1 MTIRKANRNDYDAI
15 MHVWESAVKAT
26 HDFLADEDFL
36 YFKEKIPT
44 DYLPA
49 VELYVLTEEEI
60 KGFVGVSGDMLEMLF
75 IHAGSRGKGY
85 GKTLLQYALDHLQI
99 TKVDV
104 NEQNTQAVGFYEKMG
119 FKQIDRSEKD
129 AMGKDYPILHFRFAG
144 NI

>member
-1 MTIRKANRNDYDAI
+1 MEIRKANKKDYNEI
-15 MHVWESAVKAT
+15 MHIWESAVKTT
-26 HDFLADEDFL
+26 HDFLSEEDFL
-36 YFKEKIPT
+36 YFKEKMPT

-49 VELYVLTEEEI
+49 VELYVLTEEDI

-85 GKTLLQYALDHLQI
+85 GKALLQYASDHLRI

-104 NEQNTQAVGFYEKMG
+104 NEQNKQAVGFYEKMG
-119 FKQIDRSEKD
+119 FKQIGRSEKD
-129 AMGKDYPILHFRFAG
+129 AMGKDYPILHFIFAG